1 MTGLPTGF
9 YAAAPQG
16 RVTALGY
23 ATGDLRARLMAD
35 LPKWPLYSPGS
46 LNAWL
51 MFLGPSP
58 GCSPGDAWG
67 YDPLPSVGGAHP
79 GVADYLDTQGFWNG
93 IRKYA
98 RTVFPELRPADA
110 YAATMVRN
118 LDPQQSATAPTGRH
132 MYLAAVQVVDVLDK
146 LIRPRLIVALGGA
159 RKFTDRAIRESTNA
173 QDLDTGVL
181 YTAKR
186 GDERAWFSLAGSWA
200 SGEPFLY
207 VSPSGVHPSLRHTAE
222 TDSLRFLRRQSDVAR
237 GL

>member
-1 MTGLPTGF
+1 MTGLPTGL
-9 YAAAPQG
+9 YAPAPQD
-16 RVTALGY
+16 RVTALGN
-23 ATGDLRARLMAD
+23 ATCNLRALLMAG

-51 MFLGPSP
+51 VFLGPSP
-58 GCSPGDAWG
+58 GCSPGDAWR
-67 YDPLPSVGGAHP
+67 YDPLPSIGGAHP

-98 RTVFPELRPADA
+98 RAVFPELRPAEA

-132 MYLAAVQVVDVLDK
+132 MYPAAVQVVDKLDK
-146 LIRPRLIVALGGA
+146 LIRPQLIVALGGA
-159 RKFTDRAIRESTNA
+159 RKFTDQAIRENTNA
-173 QDLDTGVL
+173 AAFNTGVL
-181 YTAKR
+181 YTTKR
-186 GDERAWFSLAGSWA
+186 GDKRAWFSLTGSWS

-207 VSPSGVHPSLRHTAE
+207 LSPSGIHPSLRHVSE
-222 TDSLRFLRRQSDVAR
+222 VDSLGFLRQQSDVAR